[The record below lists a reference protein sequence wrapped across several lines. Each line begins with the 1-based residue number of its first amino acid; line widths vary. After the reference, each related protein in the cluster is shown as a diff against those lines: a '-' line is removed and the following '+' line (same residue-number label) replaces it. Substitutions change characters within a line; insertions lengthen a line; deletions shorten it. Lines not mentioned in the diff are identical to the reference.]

1 MKASTFSSK
10 SFLNRLWISVCSRR
24 YSPTKQRGRRGRRNR
39 ETAPRRA
46 VLSMLVVEDARVV
59 EGELLQRLLEVA
71 VLVVKVEDGAQQVL
85 VGAAEAAL
93 GVAAEVREVNA
104 AAALDAG
111 GVGVEADAAAVRAV
125 VRRALFDVCALV
137 VHRGRRRAGR

>member
-1 MKASTFSSK
+1 
-10 SFLNRLWISVCSRR
+10 
-24 YSPTKQRGRRGRRNR
+24 
-39 ETAPRRA
+39 
-46 VLSMLVVEDARVV
+46 MLVVEDARVV

-93 GVAAEVREVNA
+93 GVAAAAALGIVALGAAALGVVVVVVAAEVREVNA

-111 GVGVEADAAAVRAV
+111 GVGVEANAAAVRAV

>member
-1 MKASTFSSK
+1 
-10 SFLNRLWISVCSRR
+10 
-24 YSPTKQRGRRGRRNR
+24 
-39 ETAPRRA
+39 
-46 VLSMLVVEDARVV
+46 MLVVEDARVV

-93 GVAAEVREVNA
+93 GVAAAAALGIVALGAAALGVVVVVVAAEVREVNA

-125 VRRALFDVCALV
+125 VPVSYTHLTLPTILLV
-137 VHRGRRRAGR
+137 